1 MIKFNEN
8 HTLNNKK
15 KKNLKIIKKK
25 HLKKSNPQPFINNTP

>member
-15 KKNLKIIKKK
+15 KKSKNNKKK

>member
-8 HTLNNKK
+8 HTLNNNK
-15 KKNLKIIKKK
+15 KKNLKIKKK